1 MKLRNYRIG
10 TRLYVGF
17 GSIVAIMLGALVA
30 TSILDE
36 RSREGLTAA
45 LETARAKE
53 SLAAEMRATSLAQA
67 VAMRDI
73 ALQSEVKAIQ
83 NEEVK
88 ARALIKSYDE
98 LVNKLTRYELTA
110 AERAIADELVQID
123 KAFDVPIK
131 EALGLAQGMRGEEAA
146 KVIMKDIDPLVQRS
160 LAGLDQ
166 LSRLQDAANQKSI
179 AAAAAE
185 ATNVRR
191 VVIVLALALSALA
204 IFVAWFTTRSITGP
218 LAESV
223 SLARRVAEGDLTGD
237 IKVAGRDEPGQLQA
251 ALRDMN
257 LCLDNII
264 QQIRTGSEAIAVGAS
279 QVAAGNQQLS
289 SRTEEHASSLEE
301 TASTLEEFTTN
312 VRQNA
317 DHARRASELAGTAS
331 ASAHKGGEAVAS
343 VVKTMQGVK
352 ASSSRVA
359 EIVNVIDGIAFQTNI
374 LALNAAVEAAR
385 AGDQGRGFAVVASE
399 VRSLAQRSAASAKE
413 IRGLI
418 DVSVSRIE
426 DGARQVEHAGKTMDE
441 IMASVR
447 SVASIM
453 GEIASASTEQSS
465 GIEQINKAIAQ
476 MDHVVQM
483 NASLVEEAT
492 AAAASMATQAGD
504 LARSVAR
511 FRVTGEEASAPRIE
525 PQPAAPAPAKK
536 SLPAARRREAAA
548 ATAEEWQEF

>member
-1 MKLRNYRIG
+1 MKLRNFRIG
-10 TRLYVGF
+10 TRLYIGF

-30 TSILDE
+30 TSLLDE
-36 RSREGLTAA
+36 RSREGLASA
-45 LETARAKE
+45 LENARAKE

-73 ALQSEVKAIQ
+73 ALQTEIKAIQ
-83 NEEVK
+83 EEEIK
-88 ARALIKSYDE
+88 ARRLIKAYDE
-98 LVNKLTRYELTA
+98 LVAKLTRYDLTP

-146 KVIMKDIDPLVQRS
+146 KVIMKDIDPLAQRS
-160 LAGLDQ
+160 LAGLDK
-166 LSRLQDAANQKSI
+166 LIKLQDAANRRSI
-179 AAAAAE
+179 EAAAAE
-185 ATNVRR
+185 AANVRR
-191 VVIVLALALSALA
+191 VVFMLALALSGLA
-204 IFVAWFTTRSITGP
+204 ILVAWFTTRSITHP
-218 LAESV
+218 LADSV
-223 SLARRVAEGDLTGD
+223 ALARRVAEGDLTGD
-237 IKVAGRDEPGQLQA
+237 IRVAGRDETGQLQA

-257 LCLDNII
+257 LCLDEMV
-264 QQIRTGSEAIAVGAS
+264 QQIRTGAESIAVGAS

-312 VRQNA
+312 VRLNA
-317 DHARRASELAGTAS
+317 GHARKASELAGTAS
-331 ASAHKGGEAVAS
+331 ASAHKGNEAVAN

-359 EIVNVIDGIAFQTNI
+359 EIVSVIDGIAFQTNI

-385 AGDQGRGFAVVASE
+385 AGEQGRGFAVVASE

-418 DVSVSRIE
+418 DESVARID
-426 DGARQVEHAGKTMDE
+426 DGARQVEHAGKTMEE
-441 IMASVR
+441 IMSSVK
-447 SVASIM
+447 SVAGIM

-492 AAAASMATQAGD
+492 AAAASMASQAGD

-511 FRVTGEEASAPRIE
+511 FRVTGGSAPLLDKPVLHRVVDQVHVGVQ
-525 PQPAAPAPAKK
+525 PQLLEDPAPVRAYGG
-536 SLPAARRREAAA
+536 R
-548 ATAEEWQEF
+548 

>member
-1 MKLRNYRIG
+1 MKLRNFRIG
-10 TRLYVGF
+10 TRLYFGF
-17 GSIVAIMLGALVA
+17 GSIVVIMLGALAV
-30 TSILDE
+30 TSVLDD
-36 RSREGLTAA
+36 RSREGLAAA
-45 LETARAKE
+45 LEGARAKE

-73 ALQSEVKAIQ
+73 ALQTEVKAIQ
-83 NEEVK
+83 EEEVK
-88 ARALIKSYDE
+88 ARRLIKAYDE
-98 LVNKLTRYELTA
+98 LVGKLTRYDLTP
-110 AERAIADELVQID
+110 AERAIAEDLVQID

-160 LAGLDQ
+160 QAGLEK
-166 LSRLQDAANQKSI
+166 LIRLQDSANRRSI
-179 AAAAAE
+179 EAAAAE
-185 ATNVRR
+185 AANVRR
-191 VVIVLALALSALA
+191 AVFMLALTLSGIA
-204 IFVAWFTTRSITGP
+204 ILVAWFTTRSITGP
-218 LAESV
+218 LNESV
-223 SLARRVAEGDLTGD
+223 ALARRVAEGDLTGN
-237 IKVAGRDEPGQLQA
+237 IEVAGRDEAGQLQA

-257 LCLDNII
+257 LRLDEMV
-264 QQIRTGSEAIAVGAS
+264 QQIRTGSEAIAVGAG

-331 ASAHKGGEAVAS
+331 ASAHKGGEAVAN
-343 VVKTMQGVK
+343 VVQTMQGVK
-352 ASSSRVA
+352 ASSTRVS

-418 DVSVSRIE
+418 EESVGRIE

-441 IMASVR
+441 IMASVK
-447 SVASIM
+447 SVAAIM
-453 GEIASASTEQSS
+453 GDIASASTEQSS
-465 GIEQINKAIAQ
+465 GIDQINKAIAQ

-492 AAAASMATQAGD
+492 AAAASMAIQAGD

-511 FRVTGEEASAPRIE
+511 FRVTGDEAGARE
-525 PQPAAPAPAKK
+525 APQPSVPTAAKP
-536 SLPAARRREAAA
+536 LPRKPRKELVPAAA
-548 ATAEEWQEF
+548 ATEEWREF